1 MKKSILALACAAF
14 LGQNM
19 VAQGTQEITYVEDP
33 AQGYLF
39 NRFQDNWFITAEG
52 GANIFFS
59 PGDVHR
65 DWKDRWSPAASLYV
79 GKWFSP
85 IVGIRVGFSWLKTK
99 GLADTPD
106 AIGVIRDEPTVDGLY
121 KQKFNHFGPVAD
133 VMVNLTNWICGYKPG
148 RVYNLTVYGG
158 AGAYWT
164 YAREY
169 KNDGSSSYE
178 NAHDRILAVR
188 AGLLNTFRVSKHIQL
203 SLDLRF
209 TALDNHRDEAAQT
222 LNKTSYDAAAFLGVT
237 YLFNKTEWSAPVV
250 PVCPPAENCDALRAR
265 LQAADARIAD
275 LESQLKAC
283 LERPV
288 EVVENVEKAPLATI
302 YFPINV
308 SRLTREDVRVVNA
321 VAEVMKA
328 NPDEKYVV
336 TGWADNYTGN
346 DRINTN
352 LRKNRAA
359 SVEKQLLKAG
369 VNADQV
375 KAEINNGNLC
385 DMGEKFVA
393 LDRAATIEVAD

>member
-1 MKKSILALACAAF
+1 M
-14 LGQNM
+14 
-19 VAQGTQEITYVEDP
+19 
-33 AQGYLF
+33 
-39 NRFQDNWFITAEG
+39 
-52 GANIFFS
+52 
-59 PGDVHR
+59 
-65 DWKDRWSPAASLYV
+65 
-79 GKWFSP
+79 
-85 IVGIRVGFSWLKTK
+85 
-99 GLADTPD
+99 
-106 AIGVIRDEPTVDGLY
+106 
-121 KQKFNHFGPVAD
+121 
-133 VMVNLTNWICGYKPG
+133 
-148 RVYNLTVYGG
+148 
-158 AGAYWT
+158 
-164 YAREY
+164 
-169 KNDGSSSYE
+169 
-178 NAHDRILAVR
+178 
-188 AGLLNTFRVSKHIQL
+188 LNTFRVSKHIQL